1 MDRDDEVLQSVSKLL
16 RDNNINFWACH
27 GTLLGIIRENRLLPW
42 DRDIDL
48 AVWDYET
55 DRNHVAQ
62 IFEDAGFKQEY
73 FFADVDSLHFH
84 RVGKNIDINFFKK
97 NNSIGSWKGAVAM
110 EGFFNKIIIH
120 LGHII
125 HVEELRYIEMPRSL
139 IKRFLYFFFVSF
151 VLIFRYIL
159 PTAFKNKINQSALSR
174 ISYIGYSYPLD
185 LLKFKEISYKGIKL
199 QVPIDSEKCLELT
212 YGANWRIPKKDYIW
226 HEDASNLIKD

>member
-84 RVGKNIDINFFKK
+84 RVGKNIDINFFKT
-97 NNSIGSWKGAVAM
+97 AV
-110 EGFFNKIIIH
+110 
-120 LGHII
+120 
-125 HVEELRYIEMPRSL
+125 VLRPLTNRVYNMSF
-139 IKRFLYFFFVSF
+139 KFFVF
-151 VLIFRYIL
+151 IIFI
-159 PTAFKNKINQSALSR
+159 
-174 ISYIGYSYPLD
+174 
-185 LLKFKEISYKGIKL
+185 
-199 QVPIDSEKCLELT
+199 
-212 YGANWRIPKKDYIW
+212 
-226 HEDASNLIKD
+226 